1 MRPHSTTR
9 CYSDAWLRESPLKG
23 PAVLIFLKLLAP
35 VIAGGAAGA
44 ITMVG
49 VVYDADRGTRIQ
61 PGQPADPDL
70 RRLSQPA

>member
-49 VVYDADRGTRIQ
+49 VVSTQTAA
-61 PGQPADPDL
+61 PESNPANQQILTYGD
-70 RRLSQPA
+70 